1 MTDYSEWKILK
12 TEADEKADEY
22 SQVAEWCNNSGQYHI
37 EEQGEYY
44 AVVHNA
50 EPTAAELAEREINE
64 LKAYLAATDYVVIKI
79 AEGSATAADYEDVL
93 NARARA
99 RTRINELEG

>member
-1 MTDYSEWKILK
+1 MYENWQILK
-12 TEADEKADEY
+12 TEADEKAEEY
-22 SQVAEWCNNSGQYHI
+22 SAVAEWCNESGQYMI
-37 EEQGEYY
+37 EDDGEYY
-44 AVVHNA
+44 RVVA
-50 EPTAAELAEREINE
+50 IPEPTAAELAEQEINE

-99 RTRINELEG
+99 RTRINELEGE

>member
-1 MTDYSEWKILK
+1 MYENWQILK
-12 TEADEKADEY
+12 TEADEKAEEY
-22 SQVAEWCNNSGQYHI
+22 SAVAEWCNNSGQYTI
-37 EEQGEYY
+37 EDDGTYY
-44 AVVHNA
+44 KVAA
-50 EPTAAELAEREINE
+50 IPEPTAAELAEREINE
-64 LKAYLAATDYVVIKI
+64 LKAFLAATDYVVIKI